1 MKEQIRER
9 RAQKMGITRMKER
22 LSNKYWRPV
31 SIEEIKDIIEELKE
45 EWATYDKYSSRDL
58 ERQDWWL
65 KNLVA
70 WVWNYDKYQYIPETW
85 HVVLNI
91 DWSPYPILVSTID
104 AMIEQYIRRWD
115 NKSGAQIQNDFWLT
129 AKVWNKLKNTFDIY
143 KDSPPFSIV
152 TLMNISE
159 DELEEVA
166 DNKAKKL
173 VKSRMSNIYNTTV
186 QRHKDRKF
194 REFAKA
200 KMWYEVF
207 LEWLDEIVAKYKKR
221 ELKKIKKLKNNDNYM
236 CFLTDAHIGKKWTDW
251 IIKRFSQITDD
262 LLRRPESNITITFW
276 GDIWE
281 LFTPD
286 ALEIHPWQR
295 LGMENITTSD
305 LVMLCVDVLENM
317 LSTLNNNW
325 KKVKFNAIL
334 WNHDRI
340 SEKKQ
345 YDPFRTAGRIIYSFL
360 DRIFSKT
367 DVDIEVLWDKYNTF
381 CIWNIKYL
389 VMHWDWL
396 SPAELN
402 RLAIQEVEKN
412 KYLCII
418 SWDKHHL
425 KMSEI
430 SDRVMWVQSPALA
443 WPWKYDK
450 SLAMSSLSW
459 YLWFKVNTDW
469 LLDVWIHRLI

>member
-1 MKEQIRER
+1 M
-9 RAQKMGITRMKER
+9 
-22 LSNKYWRPV
+22 
-31 SIEEIKDIIEELKE
+31 
-45 EWATYDKYSSRDL
+45 
-58 ERQDWWL
+58 
-65 KNLVA
+65 VA

-159 DELEEVA
+159 DELEKVA

-173 VKSRMSNIYNTTV
+173 VKSRMSNIYNTIV

-340 SEKKQ
+340 LRRNNMTHLEQ
-345 YDPFRTAGRIIYSFL
+345 
-360 DRIFSKT
+360 
-367 DVDIEVLWDKYNTF
+367 
-381 CIWNIKYL
+381 L
-389 VMHWDWL
+389 V
-396 SPAELN
+396 E
-402 RLAIQEVEKN
+402 
-412 KYLCII
+412 
-418 SWDKHHL
+418 
-425 KMSEI
+425 
-430 SDRVMWVQSPALA
+430 
-443 WPWKYDK
+443 
-450 SLAMSSLSW
+450 
-459 YLWFKVNTDW
+459 
-469 LLDVWIHRLI
+469 

>member
-1 MKEQIRER
+1 
-9 RAQKMGITRMKER
+9 
-22 LSNKYWRPV
+22 
-31 SIEEIKDIIEELKE
+31 
-45 EWATYDKYSSRDL
+45 
-58 ERQDWWL
+58 
-65 KNLVA
+65 
-70 WVWNYDKYQYIPETW
+70 
-85 HVVLNI
+85 
-91 DWSPYPILVSTID
+91 
-104 AMIEQYIRRWD
+104 
-115 NKSGAQIQNDFWLT
+115 
-129 AKVWNKLKNTFDIY
+129 
-143 KDSPPFSIV
+143 
-152 TLMNISE
+152 
-159 DELEEVA
+159 
-166 DNKAKKL
+166 
-173 VKSRMSNIYNTTV
+173 
-186 QRHKDRKF
+186 
-194 REFAKA
+194 
-200 KMWYEVF
+200 
-207 LEWLDEIVAKYKKR
+207 
-221 ELKKIKKLKNNDNYM
+221 
-236 CFLTDAHIGKKWTDW
+236 
-251 IIKRFSQITDD
+251 
-262 LLRRPESNITITFW
+262 
-276 GDIWE
+276 
-281 LFTPD
+281 
-286 ALEIHPWQR
+286 
-295 LGMENITTSD
+295 MENITTSD

-367 DVDIEVLWDKYNTF
+367 DVDIEVLWDKHNTF